1 MSTRLCNVNVVS
13 ISLAHYLLPNKT
25 ISSHLPAAKIGLIF
39 DIALYCRAINA
50 VSMYHVRGKRPVLRM
65 RMYQNPSSYASL
77 SAMEMMS
84 SPQL

>member
-13 ISLAHYLLPNKT
+13 ISLAHYQLPNKT

-65 RMYQNPSSYASL
+65 RNAPKAFFVRQLISYGDDV
-77 SAMEMMS
+77 
-84 SPQL
+84 

>member
-13 ISLAHYLLPNKT
+13 ISLAHYQLPNKMN
-25 ISSHLPAAKIGLIF
+25 SSHLPAAKIGLIF

-65 RMYQNPSSYASL
+65 RNAPKAFIVRQLISYGKDV
-77 SAMEMMS
+77 
-84 SPQL
+84 